1 MGFYA
6 EPWLRE
12 ARDKIRLV
20 PEKISGQYAA
30 ASDFDKLA
38 DAVEKAIKAALIENH
53 GSLPRQHDHSHLVS
67 MCQSTGVWE
76 ILPPALQGLVEEI
89 ESYRSN
95 KTVALHTAVSSR
107 STHQSSN

>member
-12 ARDKIRLV
+12 ARDKIRSV
-20 PEKISGQYAA
+20 PEEMAGQKSA

-53 GSLPRQHDHSHLVS
+53 GSLPRQHDHSQLVS
-67 MCQSTGVWE
+67 MCRSTGVWD

-89 ESYRSN
+89 ESYRSR
-95 KTVALHTAVSSR
+95 KAATVSDSIL
-107 STHQSSN
+107 